1 MSLGKSL
8 PVTHAPIKFAS
19 WMGGDR
25 DGNPN
30 VTPKVTFEV
39 AMMQRL
45 QAAKLYLLEIDKL
58 YAQLAICKGFS
69 NDMLG
74 LAREIRH
81 SPDRRE
87 LYRRVI
93 GHLQQRLLAT
103 VAWCDREL
111 ATTNAQYESSSSQ
124 VSNPYHPA
132 ATSLRDS
139 TKTPNLEANP
149 DEYVC
154 ILKDSSFPMFETDEL
169 LQPLVIMHESLT
181 SGGYAE
187 VADGLLIDI
196 IRRVC
201 AFGLTLCP
209 LDLRQES
216 GRHADALDAITRYL
230 GIGSYAQWDENS
242 KINWL
247 QNELAGKRPLYRNAN
262 VAGMGL
268 SPTQLDT
275 LRTFEMAASL
285 GSESLGAYV
294 ISQARSASDV
304 LAVMLLQKQYGMTA
318 NSGKMMRVVP
328 LFETLVDLTNAPQVM
343 ETLFSL
349 PNYLGMTRNKHE
361 VMIGYSDSAKD
372 AGRLSAGWAQ
382 YESQEKMVR
391 VADKFGVELTFF
403 HGKGGTVGRGGNPA
417 LYRAVL
423 AHPPRTING
432 RFRVTEQGEM
442 ITQNF
447 GSISIAERTLDIYTA
462 AVLAEQF
469 VKHVE
474 PLPKWRALM
483 NDLGQVS
490 CDSYQTLIKQK
501 SFIRY
506 FRQSSPELELG
517 SLNIGS
523 RPAKRNPEG
532 GIESLRAIPWTFA
545 WSQIRLHLPAWF
557 GVAEALDTT
566 NNPQLEADLKE
577 MYNNWPFFRETIDLI
592 AMTLSKADPEIAQ
605 NYESQ
610 LIDSS
615 ESDLVSLGGEL
626 RHKLQLTR
634 DRILVLTGAEDMSN
648 GFKMLQRSM
657 KTRYP
662 YVDPLNVIQAE
673 VMKRLRKI
681 NASASAGSS
690 ASSVASSTSAHDK
703 SLLEDTLIVSINGI
717 SQGMKNSG

>member
-1 MSLGKSL
+1 MSLGKAL
-8 PVTHAPIKFAS
+8 PVTHAPFKFAS

-30 VTPKVTFEV
+30 VTPQVTFEV

-45 QAAKLYLLEIDKL
+45 QAAKLYLSEIDKL

-69 NDMLG
+69 NEMLG
-74 LAREIRH
+74 LAREIRY

-93 GHLQQRLLAT
+93 GHLQQRLLST
-103 VAWCDREL
+103 VDWCEREL
-111 ATTNAQYESSSSQ
+111 AGTSTSTQFEGGASQ
-124 VSNPYHPA
+124 VSNQLHPA
-132 ATSLRDS
+132 SSSKRDS
-139 TKTPNLEANP
+139 TKAPNVEANP
-149 DEYVC
+149 DDYVC
-154 ILKDSSFPMFETDEL
+154 ILKDASLPMFETEEFL
-169 LQPLVIMHESLT
+169 RPLVIMHESLT
-181 SGGYAE
+181 AGGYAE

-262 VAGMGL
+262 IDGMGL
-268 SPTQLDT
+268 SPTQLNT
-275 LRTFEMAASL
+275 LKTFEMAASL

-318 NSGKMMRVVP
+318 SSGRMMRVVP

-361 VMIGYSDSAKD
+361 IMIGYSDSAKD

-447 GSISIAERTLDIYTA
+447 GSIGIAERTLDIYTA

-474 PLPKWRALM
+474 PLPKWRNLM
-483 NDLGQVS
+483 TELGEVS
-490 CDSYQTLIKQK
+490 TKSYQSLIKQK
-501 SFIRY
+501 DFVRY
-506 FRQSSPELELG
+506 FRQSTPELELG

-532 GIESLRAIPWTFA
+532 GIESLRAIPWSFA

-566 NNPQLEADLKE
+566 NNPQLGKDLQD

-592 AMTLSKADPEIAQ
+592 AMTLSKADSEIAG

-610 LIDSS
+610 LIDA
-615 ESDLVSLGGEL
+615 SDTELLNLGKEL
-626 RHKLQLTR
+626 RQKLQLTR
-634 DRILVLTGAEDMSN
+634 DRILVLTGAEDLSN

-662 YVDPLNVIQAE
+662 YVDPLNLIQAE
-673 VMKRLRKI
+673 VMKRLRK
-681 NASASAGSS
+681 NNSPVSLTTADT
-690 ASSVASSTSAHDK
+690 SSTSAQDK